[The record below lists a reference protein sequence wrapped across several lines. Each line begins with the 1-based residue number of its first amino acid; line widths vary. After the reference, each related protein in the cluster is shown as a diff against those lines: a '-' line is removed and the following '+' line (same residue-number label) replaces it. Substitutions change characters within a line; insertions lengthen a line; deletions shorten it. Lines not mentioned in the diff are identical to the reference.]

1 MTNETVEV
9 RPTERGWEVVA
20 ALPGVAPEEV
30 AVEVADRELRIVVA
44 SEDGAT
50 PAALDQRVKLPED
63 VDPDHVDATMDHG
76 LLTVRLP
83 RSETLPEPIPGQ
95 IATAEEQLDR
105 GREPAGGYPTGEDAT
120 GKNVAAGVPLR

>member
-44 SEDGAT
+44 SEDDAT
-50 PAALDQRVKLPED
+50 PAALDRRVKLPGD
-63 VDPDHVDATMDHG
+63 VDPDNVDATMDHG

-83 RSETLPEPIPGQ
+83 RTEALPEPIPGQ
-95 IATAEEQLDR
+95 IATAGEQLDQ